1 MINDGRMV
9 VVVGWGSGLS
19 RKGQKRAISLR
30 ECTVVQGLM
39 VQGKACEHMRVK
51 ELKAK
56 EVWSR
61 SSTGV

>member
-19 RKGQKRAISLR
+19 RKGQKRAIRLR

-51 ELKAK
+51 ELKA
-56 EVWSR
+56 
-61 SSTGV
+61 